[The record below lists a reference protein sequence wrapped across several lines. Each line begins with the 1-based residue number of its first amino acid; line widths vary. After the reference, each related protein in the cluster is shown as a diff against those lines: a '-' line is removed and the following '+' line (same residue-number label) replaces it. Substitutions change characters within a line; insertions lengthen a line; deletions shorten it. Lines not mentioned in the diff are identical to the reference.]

1 MGDILDSMAP
11 RQEIRI
17 YPVELA
23 TLFDNPVDFEVAVN
37 DEGAFEILTWR
48 ICYYNH
54 YKWKDPSNFSTL
66 FDDIKSHKQACEF
79 YPEIV
84 IKEAMDRI
92 GELVAEDPV
101 SEEDDPTE
109 DYSNDPEYFQDYR
122 NG

>member
-23 TLFDNPVDFEVAVN
+23 TLFDNPVDFEVAVD
-37 DEGAFEILTWR
+37 DEGKFQILSWR
-48 ICYYNH
+48 IIYYNH

-66 FDDIKSHKQACEF
+66 FSETKSHIQACEF

-101 SEEDDPTE
+101 DEEEDPTE
-109 DYSNDPEYFQDYR
+109 DYSNDPEYYQDYR